1 MSSIHVKLKKLAPD
15 VPDPVYGTQGAAG
28 CDIHSNMDVVL
39 APGERK
45 LVMTGICMEIPDDFE
60 CQIRP
65 RSGLALK
72 SGVIVFN
79 TPSTIDCDYR
89 GELGILLI
97 NTSQVP
103 FHVERKMR
111 IAQLVFAPVTRAVFT
126 TVDELSDSDRGEGG
140 WGSTGVR

>member
-1 MSSIHVKLKKLAPD
+1 MTDIHVRLKKLAPD
-15 VPDPVYGTQGAAG
+15 LPDPVYGTQGAAG
-28 CDIHSNMDVVL
+28 CDIHSNVDVTL
-39 APGERK
+39 SPGERK
-45 LVMTGICMEIPDDFE
+45 LVMTGICMEIPDGYE

-97 NTSQVP
+97 NTSAIP

-111 IAQLVFAPVTRAVFT
+111 IAQLVFAPVTKATFE
-126 TVDELSDSDRGEGG
+126 TVAELDKTPRGEGG